1 VVRILWPFYR
11 ILWSLPRYS
20 SKPGSSEFTTQK
32 FRIQV
37 GKNIHLKNSEKISMS
52 IKFQNYYGCS
62 RSWNLLLSPANTLKI
77 KSSQRDFAKP
87 GSSGFQQLYHYLARD
102 LPFHPSFI
110 LSHTARHF
118 YCSGEA
124 ILWRFKDLTKDF
136 KGQRWDLGDF
146 NPEVPD
152 PPSGIDFKPFSP

>member
-1 VVRILWPFYR
+1 MDVQEVGTYFY
-11 ILWSLPRYS
+11 L
-20 SKPGSSEFTTQK
+20 GQ
-32 FRIQV
+32 
-37 GKNIHLKNSEKISMS
+37 IHS
-52 IKFQNYYGCS
+52 
-62 RSWNLLLSPANTLKI
+62 
-77 KSSQRDFAKP
+77 KSSQVRGVLWKSEVLVFEP

-146 NPEVPD
+146 NPEVLD
-152 PPSGIDFKPFSP
+152 PPSGINFKPFSPWATVQNHSFCPISLPRIDMFDSLGRTPKFRP

>member
-1 VVRILWPFYR
+1 M
-11 ILWSLPRYS
+11 
-20 SKPGSSEFTTQK
+20 
-32 FRIQV
+32 
-37 GKNIHLKNSEKISMS
+37 GKNIHLKNSEKIFMS
-52 IKFQNYYGCS
+52 IKFQNFYGCS
-62 RSWNLLLSPANTLKI
+62 RSWNLLSSRANTLKI
-77 KSSQRDFAKP
+77 KSSQRGFCETRKFRFLEP
-87 GSSGFQQLYHYLARD
+87 VSSGFQQLYHYLARD
-102 LPFHPSFI
+102 LLFHPLFT

-152 PPSGIDFKPFSP
+152 PLSGIDFKPLSP

>member
-1 VVRILWPFYR
+1 MDVQEVGTYFY
-11 ILWSLPRYS
+11 L
-20 SKPGSSEFTTQK
+20 GQ
-32 FRIQV
+32 
-37 GKNIHLKNSEKISMS
+37 IHS
-52 IKFQNYYGCS
+52 
-62 RSWNLLLSPANTLKI
+62 
-77 KSSQRDFAKP
+77 KSSQVRGVLWKSEAPVFEP

-152 PPSGIDFKPFSP
+152 PPSGIDFKPFSPWATVQNHSFCPISLPRIDLFDSFGRTPTFRP

>member
-1 VVRILWPFYR
+1 
-11 ILWSLPRYS
+11 
-20 SKPGSSEFTTQK
+20 
-32 FRIQV
+32 
-37 GKNIHLKNSEKISMS
+37 MA

-87 GSSGFQQLYHYLARD
+87 GSSGFEPGSFGFQQLYHYLARD

-152 PPSGIDFKPFSP
+152 PPSGIDFKPFSPWATVQNHSYCPISLPRIDLFDSLGRTPTFRP